1 MMMLLQ
7 PRRKYPEDFNDHS
20 SVVGERCDPG
30 VNRVSRNTQSSISNL
45 CTSSSL
51 SNKLYKGFD
60 IFFSNLN
67 SMFVADW
74 IKRMVLLSFNPCL
87 APFSP

>member
-51 SNKLYKGFD
+51 SNKLCKGFD

-74 IKRMVLLSFNPCL
+74 IKRMVLFSFNPCL